1 MASCNA
7 SSTSSKI
14 HIKDVVDLYESQGKN
29 KCIDFLMKTN
39 TVCNIQPSF
48 KAYEKSVNKFI
59 KGVKGLMVP

>member
-48 KAYEKSVNKFI
+48 KAYEKSVNN
-59 KGVKGLMVP
+59 L